1 MAADRLTVR
10 TWTIAAVAVLLSV
23 GVAVAGWRW
32 WTERYTVTVEDDG
45 AAITRVVAAT
55 LRGAGA
61 LKVATL
67 AGTVQSTAADTRLG
81 GLLSTDQVM
90 KAPFAV
96 DYLVDLRR
104 LGANDLHWDAARRR
118 LVVDAPAVT
127 VAPPNVDEAHRTAVR
142 TRGLYVTR
150 GAGEELARKVAL
162 GAARAAAAEANRP
175 ERIAQARENARR
187 ALGRLLSAP
196 LAAAGLRVA
205 SVEVRFPDER
215 DRSTERWDQSR
226 SPAEV
231 LGDVR

>member
-90 KAPFAV
+90 KAPFRGRDRPDMSAGCPERV
-96 DYLVDLRR
+96 DRQFF
-104 LGANDLHWDAARRR
+104 AFLHYILTFRRR
-118 LVVDAPAVT
+118 KRPAIERALATSGVAVVRLT
-127 VAPPNVDEAHRTAVR
+127 SVAGRGRFA
-142 TRGLYVTR
+142 RGLDR
-150 GAGEELARKVAL
+150 GAT
-162 GAARAAAAEANRP
+162 
-175 ERIAQARENARR
+175 
-187 ALGRLLSAP
+187 
-196 LAAAGLRVA
+196 A
-205 SVEVRFPDER
+205 SP
-215 DRSTERWDQSR
+215 R
-226 SPAEV
+226 SPAPPRR
-231 LGDVR
+231 GPPPA